1 MKTPSYADQI
11 IEAMQA
17 QDRPAWQI
25 VGYFAAVLTRIQR
38 DAEDGTLT
46 PKSLLADLAHSAAL
60 EEPSNAPNHIDS
72 E

>member
-11 IEAMQA
+11 IDAMSA

-25 VGYFAAVLTRIQR
+25 VGYFGAMLTRIQR

-46 PKSLLADLAHSAAL
+46 PKSLLADLAHSASCK
-60 EEPSNAPNHIDS
+60 EPTRP
-72 E
+72 